1 MKLWQRIH
9 LDQVHARQQA
19 LDELFQRVSAVAT
32 GYDVRAL
39 PFGSYATKRVDATS
53 DLDVAFPGDITREV
67 QLGILKDLAA
77 LSRESGIEIDVVF
90 EAETPEFFGEALHAD
105 PV

>member
-9 LDQVHARQQA
+9 QDQVNARQQT
-19 LDELFQRVSAVAT
+19 LDVLFARVSAIANSF
-32 GYDVRAL
+32 GVRVL
-39 PFGSYATKRVDATS
+39 PFGSYATGRVDATS
-53 DLDVAFPGDITREV
+53 DLDVAFPGDVSREV
-67 QLGILKDLAA
+67 QLRILKGLEA

-90 EAETPEFFGEALHAD
+90 EAETPAFFQEALHVD